1 MATREEAMRCSTDLR
16 KRVVVYV
23 RSGKSR
29 EEAAERFGVGVASVY
44 RWLALPRVESFK
56 RPGPHGGHK
65 LDRAALGVYM
75 KEHPDSLLKETAAH
89 FKVSAN
95 AVWYALKQMKVSRK
109 KNVGL
114 QRVVA
119 VSK

>member
-1 MATREEAMRCSTDLR
+1 MRCSTDLR
-16 KRVVVYV
+16 KRVVVFV
-23 RSGKSR
+23 RSGRSR
-29 EEAAERFGVGVASVY
+29 EEAAQRFKVGVASVY

-56 RPGPHGGHK
+56 RPGPRGGHK
-65 LDRAALGVYM
+65 LDRAALGAYM
-75 KEHPDSLLKETAAH
+75 RERPDALLKEAAAH

-95 AVWYALKQMKVSRK
+95 AVWYALKQMKMRRK

-119 VSK
+119 SSK